1 MGSHA
6 SAQLFFNPPAW
17 PQQVRKPGGTVGH
30 GPHKG
35 VGKEA
40 ATLPMPLLVRMQQH
54 QQAAAGAGFKVPP
67 YPGFNLNTVILPT
80 NVHPDVR
87 GVLDEYRTP
96 PRSPVPRNFTP
107 SPLPTAAYAR
117 IRATMEHWATNYT
130 WSPGDEGM
138 HYTMIY
144 PHELVSRPC
153 ADHAEAK
160 ITLPAHFDLQQY
172 ATQYRMLDPRHPH
185 YPLIRGPGANLAWL
199 PVPATAIT
207 NTTSTINTTDS
218 TPPSPHPPF
227 LPFSR
232 ARLCEVLGGQ
242 SVLFVGD
249 SLQEHLF
256 YYFAV
261 LAVGEARAVNLA
273 RLAAKARAFEAPQ
286 HVRAN
291 CSRHGRPSVA
301 LSFVRRCVSVATG
314 PPPPRHDLSPLI
326 LLIPPHLSFYFTPH
340 VSATQRPAV
349 GGRGLSPGEPHVP
362 RQLLPR
368 QRLGAPGQGP
378 RRVHP
383 GALLTSFVCPL
394 PPGRSHARRP

>member
-30 GPHKG
+30 GPRPAP
-35 VGKEA
+35 KEK
-40 ATLPMPLLVRMQQH
+40 ATLPMPLLMRMQQH
-54 QQAAAGAGFKVPP
+54 QQVAARAGFKVPP
-67 YPGFNLNTVILPT
+67 YPGVNLNTVILPA

-96 PRSPVPRNFTP
+96 PRPPVPRNFTP
-107 SPLPTAAYAR
+107 SPLPTAACAR

-130 WSPGDEGM
+130 WAPGDEGM
-138 HYTMIY
+138 HYTMVY
-144 PHELVSRPC
+144 PHELVPRPC

-199 PVPATAIT
+199 PLPATADTNNITTTT
-207 NTTSTINTTDS
+207 NTNTTTDS
-218 TPPSPHPPF
+218 TPPSSHPPF

-242 SVLFVGD
+242 SLLFVGD

-291 CSRHGRPSVA
+291 CSGHGRPPVA
-301 LSFVRRCVSVATG
+301 LSFVRRCVSVATV
-314 PPPPRHDLSPLI
+314 PHDLSPL
-326 LLIPPHLSFYFTPH
+326 L
-340 VSATQRPAV
+340 A
-349 GGRGLSPGEPHVP
+349 
-362 RQLLPR
+362 
-368 QRLGAPGQGP
+368 
-378 RRVHP
+378 
-383 GALLTSFVCPL
+383 PL
-394 PPGRSHARRP
+394 P